1 MSVYSVLNSLDEEA
15 AGYVERPSGDLRVE
29 VAERLVLAVS
39 LLVEGRVSHV
49 DLGVLWPQWWFVCVG
64 FAEGYGLAGLA
75 RLLRQ
80 VVVLAGDEPG
90 ELADA
95 DLLFLGRPRSALRA
109 YVAHRLSGDPRRF
122 GRWPPGDP
130 TGMVAALVRCRRP
143 SNSARPLPR

>member
-95 DLLFLGRPRSALRA
+95 DLLFLGRLRSALRA
-109 YVAHRLSGDPRRF
+109 YVAHRLSGVERHSF
-122 GRWPPGDP
+122 W
-130 TGMVAALVRCRRP
+130 
-143 SNSARPLPR
+143 S